1 MLEIARNERSSDRSS
16 ASARQA
22 SLFESLAVALL
33 RHLWIWRQR
42 IRQRQSLATADD
54 WLLKDIGVSRA
65 DVMHE
70 CDKAFWRE

>member
-1 MLEIARNERSSDRSS
+1 MHEIARDERPSGRSA

-22 SLFESLAVALL
+22 SLFESPAAALL
-33 RHLWIWRQR
+33 RHIRTWRQR
-42 IRQRQSLATADD
+42 IRQRRSLATADD